1 MRANKGAAVRE
12 KIQRAAANLLCFSRT
27 EKAFYQFT
35 QNMLSN
41 ERKLKLQ
48 LYPQLAFALAMPFLM
63 LSGIIG
69 GEFSWSDVLVV
80 LANSKLYLT
89 VYWSAIFLAFTATMI
104 SSSENYRSA
113 WIYRVLPIESPAP
126 IFKGALK
133 AFIVKFVIPIYLL
146 IALIFVLFCG
156 LKIIPD
162 LILIFINMIIVLL
175 FIFKLNRKELPF
187 YRDFQVMQGMNRMG
201 IMLIS
206 MLICGLCALV
216 HLLLTYVPFGVILNI
231 VLSLVIIMVLW
242 RKSFNITWKEI
253 IRGAT

>member
-1 MRANKGAAVRE
+1 
-12 KIQRAAANLLCFSRT
+12 
-27 EKAFYQFT
+27 
-35 QNMLSN
+35 MLSN

-69 GEFSWSDVLVV
+69 NGVSWSDILVDF
-80 LANSKLYLT
+80 AKSKLYLT
-89 VYWSAIFLAFTATMI
+89 VYWSTVFLAFTATMI
-104 SSSENYRSA
+104 SSSENYRGA
-113 WIYRVLPIESPAP
+113 WIYRVLPIQSPAP
-126 IFKGALK
+126 LLKGALK
-133 AFIVKFVIPIYLL
+133 AFIVKFIIPIYLL
-146 IALIFVLFCG
+146 IALIFVLLCG

-162 LILIFINMIIVLL
+162 LILTFINMIMVLL

-206 MLICGLCALV
+206 ILICGLCALV
-216 HLLLTYVPFGVILNI
+216 HLLLTYIPFGITLNI
-231 VLSLVIIMVLW
+231 VLSLVIIMILW

-253 IRGAT
+253 IKDAM